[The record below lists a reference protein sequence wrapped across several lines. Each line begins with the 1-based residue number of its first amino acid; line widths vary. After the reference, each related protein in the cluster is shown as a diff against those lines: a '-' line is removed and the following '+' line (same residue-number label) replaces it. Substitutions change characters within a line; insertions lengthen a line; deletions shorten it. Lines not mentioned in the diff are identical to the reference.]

1 MEKHL
6 LQVFSFFK
14 CLTTNFVSIFFFRR
28 WMMFFYCRKN
38 RRWCQVPYNQ
48 SVWKVNCLMF
58 AFFCSTLGK
67 QDNHQ
72 MDLVFN
78 KFEGIY
84 IVEEKS
90 MLFGTWELM
99 SIESLKNLSWIKRKL
114 FWSFTMSSL
123 LTKYVCC
130 LLSITWCTRV
140 YVTICIEFGIFYL
153 YVVEYIFLS

>member
-1 MEKHL
+1 
-6 LQVFSFFK
+6 
-14 CLTTNFVSIFFFRR
+14 
-28 WMMFFYCRKN
+28 
-38 RRWCQVPYNQ
+38 
-48 SVWKVNCLMF
+48 
-58 AFFCSTLGK
+58 
-67 QDNHQ
+67 

-140 YVTICIEFGIFYL
+140 YVTICIEFDIFYL